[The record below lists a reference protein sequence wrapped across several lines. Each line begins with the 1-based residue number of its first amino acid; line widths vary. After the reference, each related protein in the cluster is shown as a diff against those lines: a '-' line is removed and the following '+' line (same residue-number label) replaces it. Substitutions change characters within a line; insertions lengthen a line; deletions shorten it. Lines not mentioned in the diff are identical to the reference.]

1 MPGQA
6 RLAVCVPVLFP
17 VADLAEPPHY
27 DICDLKI
34 VLIKH
39 HHVRITFDAVV
50 RKQKKL
56 CVTAGSLDRVDGG
69 KAAFRRVSPLGPNA
83 PTVLSPQNE
92 SIGCLTKR
100 FDTSSALSG
109 PQLPSISTKARTL
122 SLWRTTSSP

>member
-69 KAAFRRVSPLGPNA
+69 KAAIS
-83 PTVLSPQNE
+83 
-92 SIGCLTKR
+92 
-100 FDTSSALSG
+100 
-109 PQLPSISTKARTL
+109 PSITIGAQWGYSAKWLHRH
-122 SLWRTTSSP
+122 RRHDQGCRR